1 MKHKVRNMSN
11 PRHYT
16 FNIMVKT
23 ILIKKTV
30 NMQHRH
36 GEVAAVQPIMIFFSI
51 FI

>member
-1 MKHKVRNMSN
+1 MERKVRNMSN

-23 ILIKKTV
+23 ILIKKTLSV
-30 NMQHRH
+30 EHRH
-36 GEVAAVQPIMIFFSI
+36 GEVAAVQPIIFVLSI